1 MVTACRRHRS
11 NHGLSQGHRPGHGL
25 LRETLPMSRYGI
37 TVYKRSVDAN
47 FPCVQVFNAS
57 HMVPYDVP
65 DAAHDMILR
74 FMGVDFSAILE
85 GSAHIPSSVGDD
97 VKPVFTDGENPVS
110 SKPPGKTPE
119 QSKAQWDGELH
130 LFSAMVVRW
139 E

>member
-1 MVTACRRHRS
+1 
-11 NHGLSQGHRPGHGL
+11 
-25 LRETLPMSRYGI
+25 
-37 TVYKRSVDAN
+37 
-47 FPCVQVFNAS
+47 
-57 HMVPYDVP
+57 MVPYDVP